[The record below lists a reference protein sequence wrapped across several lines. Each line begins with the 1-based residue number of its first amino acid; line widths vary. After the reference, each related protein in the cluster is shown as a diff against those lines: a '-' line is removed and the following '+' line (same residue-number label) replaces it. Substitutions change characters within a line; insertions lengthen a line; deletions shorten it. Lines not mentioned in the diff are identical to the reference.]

1 MPVYVYRCANCEHE
15 FEKIQKFS
23 DDPIK
28 ICPECD
34 QEAVKKVITPA
45 GIIFKGSGWYI
56 NDSKSKKNNL
66 STTNKADTAGKV
78 NDVTKDSS
86 TSSSESGA
94 KSASSDSS
102 GSTSK
107 SESKPAK
114 SASKSD

>member
-28 ICPECD
+28 VCPECD
-34 QEAVKKVITPA
+34 QEKVKKVITPA

-56 NDSKSKKNNL
+56 NDSKSKKDSL
-66 STTNKADTAGKV
+66 STTKKADAAGKV

-86 TSSSESGA
+86 ATGSDSGA
-94 KSASSDSS
+94 KSSSSDSG
-102 GSTSK
+102 GSSSK

-114 SASKSD
+114 SSSKSD